1 MSMKRSGIRMTAL
14 YSQNFEKLPIVC
26 SEALGLYINLNET
39 LLYLYERLTIIA
51 GLLLF

>member
-26 SEALGLYINLNET
+26 SEALWLYINLESVKVF
-39 LLYLYERLTIIA
+39 L
-51 GLLLF
+51 